1 MATKQQEQTPLS
13 SLIAVFWAVLQH
25 RDLQR
30 IAQAGLALR
39 GNQCKT
45 TAVIN
50 IISLILSVL
59 EPIDRRRA
67 FTLVALCVPLAIAE
81 LAGVLG
87 ALPFILLASNPDSGQ
102 SQRVSDA
109 ITSIFGDMTDADL
122 LVFLGFAALFIMFF
136 SVAFRTLHFYLM
148 TRFSRDAGVSLQ
160 TRILAIHLRSA
171 HIEAGKRHG
180 AHLQSTVLT
189 EVEEMVEG
197 VILNFLRVATY
208 FSTAI
213 CILLLLVVTDPIAG
227 LVMLVVIGAGYMT
240 VFGATRRIVRRMGKL
255 RVRKSRKRYRL
266 LQEAMWGRRELQL
279 AQREEAALKGFHE
292 TAAEVG
298 ALRARMALI
307 KELPRGILELL
318 IFGCLITLTLWLLTS
333 RDDNGA
339 TVLPVL
345 AIYALSAARLFP
357 VLQRLYKSFAEM
369 QITVP
374 ALRAIAHELDRKIE
388 TGPLKP
394 VKPLPLEHAIRFENV
409 TFTYPDTRKPA
420 LSEINLKITAKTTV
434 GIVGETGAGK
444 STAVDLLLGLTSPK
458 SGKIW
463 VDDVVITPENR
474 RSWQTAVGYV
484 PQDFFLADGS
494 IAENIAFGYHADEID
509 RTAVTRAV
517 ARSGLSAMVSALP
530 QGIDTEIGER
540 GVRLSGGERQRIA
553 IARALYRDPALL
565 VFDEATSALDTVTEL
580 AIMQEVR
587 AMGDE
592 KTIVIIAHRLS
603 TVRTCDTIFLFDKG
617 RLADSGPY
625 DDLLQR
631 NDRFRALHEAQ
642 P

>member
-1 MATKQQEQTPLS
+1 MRHFSDPMTEE
-13 SLIAVFWAVLQH
+13 
-25 RDLQR
+25 R
-30 IAQAGLALR
+30 LALR
-39 GNQCKT
+39 QNRCKT
-45 TAVIN
+45 IEVFN

-59 EPIDRRRA
+59 EPVDRRRIY
-67 FTLVALCVPLAIAE
+67 TLVGLCIPLAIAE

-102 SQRVSDA
+102 SQRVA
-109 ITSIFGDMTDADL
+109 EVVTR
-122 LVFLGFAALFIMFF
+122 FLGETSNADMLVVLGIAALLIMVF

-160 TRILAIHLRSA
+160 TRILALHLRSPQV
-171 HIEAGKRHG
+171 EAGKRHG

-189 EVEEMVEG
+189 EVEEMVDG
-197 VILNFLRVATY
+197 VILNFLRVTTY

-227 LVMLVVIGAGYMT
+227 VVMLLVIGAGYMT

-255 RVRKSRKRYRL
+255 RVQKSRKRYRL

-279 AQREEAALKGFHE
+279 AQREEAALSGFHE

-318 IFGCLITLTLWLLTS
+318 IFGCLIVLTLWLLTS

-374 ALRAIAHELDRKIE
+374 ALRTIARELDRKSD
-388 TGPLKP
+388 TGPLAQ
-394 VKPLPLEHAIRFENV
+394 VTPLPLTAAIRFEDV
-409 TFTYPDTRKPA
+409 TFHYPDTETAA
-420 LSEINLKITAKTTV
+420 LSDINLTIAARTTV

-463 VDDVVITPENR
+463 VDDVTITPENR
-474 RSWQTAVGYV
+474 RRWQTAVGYV
-484 PQDFFLADGS
+484 PQDFFLTDGS
-494 IAENIAFGYHADEID
+494 IAANIAFGYQPAEID
-509 RTAVTRAV
+509 RPAVVRAI
-517 ARSGLSAMVSALP
+517 ARSGLAGMVDALP
-530 QGIDTEIGER
+530 QGIDTEVGER

-587 AMGDE
+587 AMGTE

-617 RLADSGPY
+617 RLVDSGPY
-625 DDLLQR
+625 ADLLHR
-631 NDRFRALHEAQ
+631 NARFRALHEAQ